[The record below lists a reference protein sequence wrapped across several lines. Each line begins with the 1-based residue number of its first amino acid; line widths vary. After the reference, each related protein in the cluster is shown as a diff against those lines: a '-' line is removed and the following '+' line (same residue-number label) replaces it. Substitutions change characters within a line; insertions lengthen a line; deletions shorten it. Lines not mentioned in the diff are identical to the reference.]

1 MFLAVSIWSTS
12 PVLLRCRSS
21 ADGLV
26 LLHMVY
32 DFCKTL
38 HLVLSL
44 DFCYISE
51 RCVWE
56 LLRIPFVGGSLQG
69 LEIALQFPFLTL
81 PFRALRNMN
90 PNLGKT
96 VTPDLIVA
104 LSCKSDLELLWLIEG
119 QGRKPRLTPSRIF

>member
-1 MFLAVSIWSTS
+1 
-12 PVLLRCRSS
+12 
-21 ADGLV
+21 
-26 LLHMVY
+26 MVY

-38 HLVLSL
+38 HLVLSP